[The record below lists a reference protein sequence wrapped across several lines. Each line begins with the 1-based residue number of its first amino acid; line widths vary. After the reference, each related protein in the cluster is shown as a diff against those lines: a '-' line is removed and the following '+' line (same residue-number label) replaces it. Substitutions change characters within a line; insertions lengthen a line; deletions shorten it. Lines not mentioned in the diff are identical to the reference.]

1 MQCDRPTPF
10 MRVLNNLLSLNV
22 AGLVNMMG

>member
-1 MQCDRPTPF
+1 MQCDRSTP
-10 MRVLNNLLSLNV
+10 VVHALHDLLPLSV

>member
-1 MQCDRPTPF
+1 MQCDRRTPVV
-10 MRVLNNLLSLNV
+10 RVLNNLLSLNV

>member
-1 MQCDRPTPF
+1 MQCDRPTPVVC
-10 MRVLNNLLSLNV
+10 VLNNLLSLSV